1 MLTLLE
7 SSLMFSLQFVNEA
20 DQFTRLA
27 SLPKSNIKLQ
37 SLSDIATSSRYI
49 HWDT

>member
-27 SLPKSNIKLQ
+27 SLPKSNIN
-37 SLSDIATSSRYI
+37 LSDIATSSRYI